1 VDEAA
6 SRRAAGGMA
15 LRDWQ
20 AGCQGSLGR
29 KAASFRE
36 FLANSIGVFVDP
48 DNACEAFK
56 VGKV

>member
-1 VDEAA
+1 
-6 SRRAAGGMA
+6 MA

-20 AGCQGSLGR
+20 AGCQGSG
-29 KAASFRE
+29 KQPSSRE
-36 FLANSIGVFVDP
+36 FAANPIGVFVDP